1 MIQTRR
7 SCVVLHLFFSSS
19 SSLLP
24 PLPSFPPATRR
35 VADYFF
41 HRRDWESPFPFPT
54 GSSRQVHCDPAW
66 PFWAPE
72 GASILPARRAGIR
85 VPPFCSSPVC
95 RTSSPL
101 RLSPSSTDS
110 THSARKRGWTEEW
123 AVLRGGG
130 PLSVLRG
137 PPPAPAGRLD
147 LGARRQG
154 LAPEAGRR
162 SNTTQL
168 RRLCYKL
175 LSNTTE
181 GGRGGRCVVLDR
193 QIIRLGGALCL
204 SPARS
209 SPLGFSAP
217 PGFPTGS
224 KCPAQMSSSLIS
236 TLGGLASSTTGS
248 FRSPLVGRGNENR

>member
-1 MIQTRR
+1 M
-7 SCVVLHLFFSSS
+7 
-19 SSLLP
+19 
-24 PLPSFPPATRR
+24 
-35 VADYFF
+35 
-41 HRRDWESPFPFPT
+41 
-54 GSSRQVHCDPAW
+54 
-66 PFWAPE
+66 
-72 GASILPARRAGIR
+72 PARRAGIR
-85 VPPFCSSPVC
+85 VPLFCSSPVC

-181 GGRGGRCVVLDR
+181 GG
-193 QIIRLGGALCL
+193 GALCCVRWANYRPGR
-204 SPARS
+204 SPVPKS
-209 SPLGFSAP
+209 SQIQP
-217 PGFPTGS
+217 PWF
-224 KCPAQMSSSLIS
+224 
-236 TLGGLASSTTGS
+236 
-248 FRSPLVGRGNENR
+248 FRSPRLSHGVYMPRPNVLIAYFHTGWFSINDGLFSIAPRGSRERKSLKQKPEAQKMLNNPKQN